1 MDGCHL
7 STTQYSSG
15 ARLCQITLDF
25 FITALWLLDCLCQ
38 HLELFSARLS
48 MALMKSMPLKLAVG
62 RLVLSKASLDKI
74 VKFRGLL
81 FRNEDASPCK

>member
-1 MDGCHL
+1 
-7 STTQYSSG
+7 
-15 ARLCQITLDF
+15 
-25 FITALWLLDCLCQ
+25 
-38 HLELFSARLS
+38 

-62 RLVLSKASLDKI
+62 RLVLSKASLDKV